1 MPVALAEDPLA
12 QALFAVGRQLDP
24 ALTRQLE
31 QRLDPQRPVEVD
43 VQIGLRQAA
52 DQLEVHALSSQF
64 GVKSCIRT

>member
-1 MPVALAEDPLA
+1 MPVALAEDTLA

-24 ALTRQLE
+24 ALPRQLE

-52 DQLEVHALSSQF
+52 DQLEVHALSSF